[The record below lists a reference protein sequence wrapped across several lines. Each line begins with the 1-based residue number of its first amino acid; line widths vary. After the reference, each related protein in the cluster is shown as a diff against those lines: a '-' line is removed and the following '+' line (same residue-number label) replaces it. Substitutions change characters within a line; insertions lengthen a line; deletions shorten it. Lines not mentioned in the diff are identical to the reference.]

1 MFLPRIIS
9 KLSILLPGQAKSVL
23 HYPPKDLVI
32 IPPHRPCLA
41 QERFLYSTL
50 RNCLIAWTNINQS
63 IDHGRAPLPHC
74 AQQFEKQI
82 FWPVL
87 YWCCD
92 DVWGFFSIRQ
102 HSIWSG
108 SVYMALSVP
117 TRHVAAARS
126 HLIIWR
132 TTHKSH
138 THTFLLHEGMFFFLY
153 GASGA
158 TIPKACCLMHGQTAL
173 RIFIS
178 PHLCVNEPTHQP
190 TVCHCATLAK
200 FSMFKQHCIN
210 FSPWLWARSGN

>member
-1 MFLPRIIS
+1 MYIVNYQFCHS
-9 KLSILLPGQAKSVL
+9 TKAKSVL
-23 HYPPKDLVI
+23 HYPQKDLVI
-32 IPPHRPCLA
+32 KTPHRPRLA

-50 RNCLIAWTNINQS
+50 RNCPMAWTNINQS

-92 DVWGFFSIRQ
+92 DVWGFLSKRQ

-108 SVYMALSVP
+108 SVC
-117 TRHVAAARS
+117 T
-126 HLIIWR
+126 IWLCPD
-132 TTHKSH
+132 TTCGGGGEIPSNNMTHNTHKSH
-138 THTFLLHEGMFFFLY
+138 THIFLLHEGMFFFLY

-158 TIPKACCLMHGQTAL
+158 TIPKACCLMHGQTTL

-200 FSMFKQHCIN
+200 FSMFKQHRIN
-210 FSPWLWARSGN
+210 FSP